1 MLKAV
6 YDALWYPALPF
17 VLATS
22 SGLTRRGVSERLGG
36 IESPPTAKF
45 PIWVH
50 AASVG
55 EVGAIA
61 AVARQLRKEVPHS
74 SLEVTT
80 MTIGG
85 RDAAERRIPEAA
97 SVSLAPFDLL
107 PTVRRFAGKIRPRLT
122 LIAETELWPNY
133 IGESHRVGARVAI
146 VNGRMS
152 ERSFRAYR
160 VARRLFAPIL
170 GSIEQLLCQTEADAE
185 RFIELGARPDRV
197 FVTGNTKM
205 DFATTATELR
215 PELRD
220 FLAGKRILVAGSTA
234 RGEDEI
240 VLQAFLE
247 LTAKF
252 PDLHLVLA
260 PRHLERLPELVH
272 LFGQRNLPFV
282 RATRLPADTA
292 AHVVLLD
299 TMGELAS
306 VYRHALVAFIGGSL
320 VNNRGGQSPGEA
332 AFAGVPVLIGPHHQN
347 QQELVQALVN
357 RGAGM
362 VVRLAADIANC
373 SLRYLED
380 ESLRRDAGDRARNV
394 ALSFSGAVDRTLV
407 KIRNLIGIV

>member
-1 MLKAV
+1 
-6 YDALWYPALPF
+6 
-17 VLATS
+17 
-22 SGLTRRGVSERLGG
+22 
-36 IESPPTAKF
+36 
-45 PIWVH
+45 
-50 AASVG
+50 
-55 EVGAIA
+55 
-61 AVARQLRKEVPHS
+61 
-74 SLEVTT
+74 

-97 SVSLAPFDLL
+97 SVSLAPLDLL
-107 PTVRRFAGKIRPRLT
+107 PAVRRFAGKIRPRLT

-160 VARRLFAPIL
+160 VTRRLFAPIL
-170 GSIEQLLCQTEADAE
+170 GSIEQLLCQTDADAE
-185 RFIELGARPDRV
+185 RFIELGARPDCV

-205 DFATTATELR
+205 DFDTATELR

-220 FLAGKRILVAGSTA
+220 FLAGKRILVGGSTA

-240 VLQAFLE
+240 VLQAFAE

-252 PDLHLVLA
+252 PDLYLVLA
-260 PRHLERLPELVH
+260 PRHLERLPELEQ
-272 LFGQRNLPFV
+272 LLAQRKLSFV
-282 RATRLPADTA
+282 RATRLPPDSA
-292 AHVVLLD
+292 AHVLLLD

-306 VYRHALVAFIGGSL
+306 VYRHALVAFIGGSMM
-320 VNNRGGQSPGEA
+320 NNRGGKSPGEA

-347 QQELVQALVN
+347 QQELVQALVKQ
-357 RGAGM
+357 GAGM

-373 SLRYLED
+373 SLRYLDD